1 MPGDRRLVV
10 TENISVNGVIEFM
23 ATGST
28 LPIKATRRSICRERC
43 QLLLARGGVEGPG
56 RVGPS
61 AVSWCHARA

>member
-28 LPIKATRRSICRERC
+28 QPIKATRRIH
-43 QLLLARGGVEGPG
+43 LP
-56 RVGPS
+56 
-61 AVSWCHARA
+61 